1 MTAPSISAHHG
12 DGFVHANGLRLHYEQ
27 WGDGPHTV
35 VALHGT
41 SLHGKVW
48 YWLAEALGPQYRL
61 IGLDQRS
68 HGDSQ
73 RACSG
78 QYGVEHYCD
87 DLAAFIDRMGLDR
100 VSLVGSSLGSRVSL
114 LYAARHPERVRAMAL
129 LDLSFEMP
137 LEASEHM
144 VQAHLTRPR
153 RFANFEEAVAFSKTL
168 PQRRRFSDAVH
179 RRTLEGDLCA
189 LDGGALEWRYERD
202 AAIETLRCAARD
214 MWDSVRAVQAPT
226 VILRGA
232 ESDVLIPSTVE
243 RLKRE
248 FRGVRIVDVPN
259 AGHSIWGDN
268 APFTAAAIVAA
279 LDAAGPVPAPQPAPP
294 APGRSRTART
304 RTLNFHYLE
313 WGRADTPVLLC
324 LHGTSM
330 QASAWT
336 ALGSALEDHWRVVA
350 LDMRGHGGSDKP
362 AQGYRLT
369 DYADDV
375 AAFIDAL
382 ELPRV
387 SLIGSSLG
395 TQVAI
400 EFAARHPARVDR
412 LVLSDPSCTI
422 EQAAIDGYVAL
433 HRSRPRR
440 FANEAE
446 ALSFSKSLPQRRRFS
461 EATHRY
467 TLAGDLCRSDD
478 GRLEWCYALDPIL
491 QTFKELTVD
500 QSAAIAAV
508 RSPVLIL
515 RGQESHVLSR
525 ANALRLLDEFR
536 YAELVEFGSCS
547 HTIWGDQPE
556 ALARHVRAFLQA
568 PSPEPAPAASGA
580 PWPANGARR
589 SAAAA

>member
-1 MTAPSISAHHG
+1 MKTASILAHHG
-12 DGFVHANGLRLHYEQ
+12 DGFVQANGLRLHYEQ

-35 VALHGT
+35 IALHGT

-73 RACSG
+73 RARSG

-87 DLAAFIDRMGLDR
+87 DLEAFVDRMGFEQ

-137 LEASEHM
+137 TAASEHM
-144 VQAHLTRPR
+144 VHAHLTRPR
-153 RFANFEEAVAFSKTL
+153 RFADFEAAVAFSKTL
-168 PQRRRFSDAVH
+168 PQRLRFSDEVH
-179 RRTLEGDLCA
+179 RRTLEGDLREVE
-189 LDGGALEWRYERD
+189 GGALEWRYERD
-202 AAIETLRCAARD
+202 AAIETLRGAARD
-214 MWDSVRAVQAPT
+214 MWNSVRAVRAPT

-232 ESDVLIPSTVE
+232 DSDVLIAPTVE

-248 FRGVRIVDVPN
+248 FRGVRIVDVPD

-268 APFTAAAIVAA
+268 PQFTARTIVEA
-279 LDAAGPVPAPQPAPP
+279 LDASPATVAPAAEPV
-294 APGRSRTART
+294 PGRSHTTATGR
-304 RTLNFHYLE
+304 LELHYLE
-313 WGRADTPVLLC
+313 WGRSEAPVLLC

-336 ALGSALEDHWRVVA
+336 ALGSALQDRWRVVA

-362 AQGYRLT
+362 ATGYRLV
-369 DYADDV
+369 DYSDDV
-375 AAFIDAL
+375 EAFIDAL
-382 ELPRV
+382 GLEHV
-387 SLIGSSLG
+387 NLIGSSLG

-400 EFAARHPARVDR
+400 DFAARFAPRVDT
-412 LVLSDPSCTI
+412 LLLSDPSCCI
-422 EQAAIDGYVAL
+422 SQASIDGYVAL

-440 FANEAE
+440 FRNEDE
-446 ALSFSKSLPQRRRFS
+446 ALAFSKSLPQRARFS
-461 EATHRY
+461 EAMHRL
-467 TLAGDLCRSDD
+467 TLAGDLRRTA
-478 GRLEWCYALDPIL
+478 GGELEWCYALEPIL
-491 QTFKELTVD
+491 ETFRELKVD

-508 RSPVLIL
+508 KAPVLIM
-515 RGQESHVLSR
+515 RGQDSHVLSR
-525 ANALRLLDEFR
+525 RQALHLLDAFAR
-536 YAELVEFGSCS
+536 AELVEFGACS

-568 PSPEPAPAASGA
+568 AAPA
-580 PWPANGARR
+580 RT
-589 SAAAA
+589 AA